1 VDGLGAFGIQRVFAL
16 SQQMGRYVTDSIA
29 WYRGKIETALANLQT
44 PEGRAIALRRLPLVE
59 SFLAVL
65 EQSCSA
71 T

>member
-1 VDGLGAFGIQRVFAL
+1 
-16 SQQMGRYVTDSIA
+16 VTDSIA

-59 SFLAVL
+59 SFLADL
-65 EQSCSA
+65 EQSCNA